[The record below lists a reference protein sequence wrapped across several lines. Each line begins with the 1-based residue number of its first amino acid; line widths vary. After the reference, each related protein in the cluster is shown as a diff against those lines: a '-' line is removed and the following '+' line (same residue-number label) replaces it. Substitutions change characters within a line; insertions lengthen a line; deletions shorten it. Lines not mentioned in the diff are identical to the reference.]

1 MSDKNRQPDRI
12 ELRSESV
19 QEILGYVPHWMVR
32 WGNTI
37 VFVLV
42 IGLFLISYYVQYP
55 DKITSKIILD
65 TEIPSDVVYASTS
78 GKLSELNVADGDK
91 VEKGTLLA
99 NIEAKDGQN
108 EVLKSSMEGHVYF
121 VDFWKNELPIVKNDM
136 IFRIIPL
143 NNDGF
148 VGKIQISARQ
158 SGKIKKGQNV
168 RIRWSIANEVESSPI
183 SATIDKLAQVPDK
196 IGNINIQVRLP
207 KEKMNRQNPYKPG
220 HIGTAEI
227 ITEDVR
233 LIERFLGKLVELFE

>member
-19 QEILGYVPHWMVR
+19 QEILGYVPHWMIR

-37 VFVLV
+37 VFLLV

-78 GKLSELNVADGDK
+78 GKLVELNVVDGEK

-99 NIEAKDGQN
+99 NIETKDGQKK
-108 EVLKSSMEGHVYF
+108 VLESSMEGHVYF
-121 VDFWKNELPIVKNDM
+121 VDFWKSELPIVKNDM

-158 SGKIKKGQNV
+158 SGKIKKGQTV

-196 IGNINIQVRLP
+196 IGNINVLVRLP
-207 KEKMNRQNPYKPG
+207 KEKMNRQNLYKPG
-220 HIGTAEI
+220 QIGTAEI

-233 LIERFLGKLVELFE
+233 LIERFLGRLVEFFE